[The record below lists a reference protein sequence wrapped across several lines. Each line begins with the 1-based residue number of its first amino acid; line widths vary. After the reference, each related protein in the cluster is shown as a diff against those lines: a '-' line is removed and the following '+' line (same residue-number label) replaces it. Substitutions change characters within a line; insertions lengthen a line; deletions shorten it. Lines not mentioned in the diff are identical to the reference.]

1 MFFADLPPSWP
12 ALLLMPGVIGGL
24 AGLLAGLLGVGGGII
39 LVPGFYA
46 LLRAAGYP
54 EADLMHVAVATSL
67 ATIVPTGLSS
77 SLAHRGRGV
86 VRSDVLRA
94 MGFAIVI
101 GAFAGSLLAVRVEGG
116 LLRTLFG
123 VFLIGLSGFV
133 ALGDRLAGRLSRPLP
148 PRPVLAGAGLI
159 TGGISS
165 LLGIGGATFTVPFLS
180 FAGLPMREAIGT
192 AAALGVLIS
201 IPACA
206 GFIAGTGAMIL
217 SIPYTL
223 GYVFVPGFLLAAPA
237 SILMAPAGARLAHS
251 LPVRVLR
258 GFFALFMII
267 VGLRMLVA

>member
-1 MFFADLPPSWP
+1 MDFPDLPHIWP
-12 ALLLMPGVIGGL
+12 ALLLMPCVIGGL

-54 EADLMHVAVATSL
+54 QADLMHIAVATSL

-77 SLAHRGRGV
+77 ALAHRQREV
-86 VRSDVLRA
+86 VRPDILQS
-94 MGFAIVI
+94 MGFAVVI
-101 GAFAGSLLAVRVEGG
+101 GAFAGSLLAVRVEGD
-116 LLRTLFG
+116 LLKTVFG
-123 VFLIGLSGFV
+123 AFLVGLSGFV
-133 ALGDRLAGRLSRPLP
+133 ALGDRLRHRSGPPPGRAAMA
-148 PRPVLAGAGLI
+148 LAGLG

-180 FAGLPMREAIGT
+180 FVGLPLREAIGT

-206 GFIAGTGAMIL
+206 GFIAGTGGATI
-217 SIPYTL
+217 SVPFTL
-223 GYVFVPGFLLAAPA
+223 GYVFVPGLVLAAPA

-251 LPVRVLR
+251 LPVRALR
-258 GFFALFMII
+258 FVFALFMVA
-267 VGLRMLVA
+267 VGLRMLAE